1 MRLPIFLD
9 NDPGIDVAV
18 AIAAAIFAPE
28 LDLQLMENMR
38 LPIFL
43 DTDPGIDDAVAIAAA
58 IFAPELDLQLMTTVA
73 GNVSVEALTMPSPL
87 PPRFLPPNSTC
98 N

>member
-1 MRLPIFLD
+1 
-9 NDPGIDVAV
+9 
-18 AIAAAIFAPE
+18 
-28 LDLQLMENMR
+28 MR

-73 GNVSVEALTMPSPL
+73 GNVSVEKTCVYLSSSILTPALTMPSPL
-87 PPRFLPPNSTC
+87 PPRFLHPNSTC